1 MTRLLASSL
10 PASLVFGAAL
20 LGLSSSCADAQSGQD
35 DMAPF
40 PAAREGE
47 TRHVIRLEPG
57 RDEDAMR
64 VSIIVGRT
72 QWVDCNRVL
81 FSTHLEERTAEGWGF
96 NYYVVTGGGPGA
108 TTMMACPDSTK
119 TQQFVRSADEPMLRY
134 NSRLPLVVYAPN
146 ELEVRYRIW
155 RAGPEQTPGDR

>member
-10 PASLVFGAAL
+10 AIGAAL
-20 LGLSSSCADAQSGQD
+20 IALSGSCHAQSGQD
-35 DMAPF
+35 DLAPF

-108 TTMMACPDSTK
+108 TTMMACPDTQK